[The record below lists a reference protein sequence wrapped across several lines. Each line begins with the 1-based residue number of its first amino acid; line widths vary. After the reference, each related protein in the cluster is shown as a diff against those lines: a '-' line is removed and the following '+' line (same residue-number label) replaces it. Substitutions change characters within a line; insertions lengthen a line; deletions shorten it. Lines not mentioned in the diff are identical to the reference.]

1 MLAIDCSDP
10 SWAVQASR
18 TLQQH
23 RYARLRLPTNEIE
36 MLCSMYTSTWE
47 ALVDDDSCQQLRF
60 ADHMEN
66 DLDGRTGYHPSR
78 NREYLELHP
87 ATPAEFDAPV
97 TAPAATRAL
106 ESASRVASACRARCE
121 QVLQELARSD
131 GCSALGPVLEQEA
144 RESPPAAGAV
154 EKAPGYSESM
164 LRIYRY
170 SRRFELSKGDAHH
183 DMGLLTLIPRAS
195 SPGLQIRPDPE
206 KPWITIEQ
214 VRGRGGRH
222 GTNRNPSPCQPSRP
236 ADPSAPP
243 KDGKR

>member
-1 MLAIDCSDP
+1 M
-10 SWAVQASR
+10 
-18 TLQQH
+18 
-23 RYARLRLPTNEIE
+23 
-36 MLCSMYTSTWE
+36 
-47 ALVDDDSCQQLRF
+47 
-60 ADHMEN
+60 
-66 DLDGRTGYHPSR
+66 
-78 NREYLELHP
+78 
-87 ATPAEFDAPV
+87 
-97 TAPAATRAL
+97 
-106 ESASRVASACRARCE
+106 
-121 QVLQELARSD
+121 
-131 GCSALGPVLEQEA
+131 
-144 RESPPAAGAV
+144 
-154 EKAPGYSESM
+154 EKAPGDSESM